1 LVLYTPSNQD
11 TTCGAPA
18 SLPVFVLTSLTG
30 NMDEEAIKEIVAEL
44 GPLLIGRAPGKIFQ
58 LGPLSLAIDFRL
70 RDGYLFISAEPGL
83 PRLYLIKR
91 RVRDLEKQSIPLTQF
106 ALALRKELAGATLRE
121 LEKDSAERVVRF
133 RFTGKDEFEQAKERT
148 LIAQLTGRSANLFL
162 LDSRDHLTHQLRPA
176 RGAGQQ
182 IGDEYRLSAKSETRA
197 RERGISPTRGPQTGS
212 PAGVGAVREGS
223 TGTPLES
230 FLAGQF
236 DSFSAALDS
245 HYSAL
250 LNQQAFD
257 ASASAARADLRKR
270 ASRQQ
275 KLLKQLQADLASHSD
290 AEQQKRLGD
299 LLLANLSTAKRSRN
313 RVKLIDYFSADAPL
327 IEIELDEKVT
337 LPQEAERRF
346 GLYSRSKRALRQINS
361 RIALAQRELAGLEAQ
376 QAELEKI
383 VAERDQASL
392 EEFKSSPVAAGS
404 PREISSSISR
414 GKSKRKPEKKIPGV
428 RRYVSSDGLEILV
441 GRTSRDNDHLTFKV
455 ARPNDLW
462 LHAADYGGSHVVVR
476 NSTRKDVPHRTIIE
490 AAQLAAQFSQA
501 RKDPKVDVHYTQRKF
516 VSKPRGSAPGLV
528 RMSRFKS
535 ITVAP
540 KEAGTR
546 S

>member
-1 LVLYTPSNQD
+1 
-11 TTCGAPA
+11 
-18 SLPVFVLTSLTG
+18 
-30 NMDEEAIKEIVAEL
+30 MDDESIKAIVAEIE
-44 GPLLIGRAPGKIFQ
+44 PLLVGRAPGKIFQ

-70 RDGYLFISAEPGL
+70 RDGYLFISAEPVG

-106 ALALRKELAGATLRE
+106 ALALRKELAGATLRA
-121 LEKDSAERVVRF
+121 LEKDSADRVIRF
-133 RFTGKDEFEQAKERT
+133 RLACRDELDQPIERT
-148 LIAQLTGRSANLFL
+148 LIAQFTGRSANLFL
-162 LDSRDHLTHQLRPA
+162 LDSRGVITHPLRPV

-182 IGDEYRLSAKSETRA
+182 IGEEYQIPA
-197 RERGISPTRGPQTGS
+197 RGEPRVRDRGSSPP
-212 PAGVGAVREGS
+212 VREGS
-223 TGTPLES
+223 ISETLE
-230 FLAGQF
+230 LHRAGEF
-236 DSFSAALDS
+236 DSLSEALD
-245 HYSAL
+245 HYYNAL
-250 LNQQAFD
+250 LSQQAFD
-257 ASASAARADLRKR
+257 AHASAARADLRKKIT
-270 ASRQQ
+270 RQQ

-299 LLLANLSTAKRSRN
+299 LLLANLSTAERGDN
-313 RVKLIDYFSADAPL
+313 RVKLIDYFSPDAPL

-346 GLYSRSKRALRQINS
+346 ALYSRSKRAVKQINS
-361 RIALAQRELAGLEAQ
+361 RIAIAQRELTGLDAQ
-376 QAELEKI
+376 QAELEKLI
-383 VAERDQASL
+383 
-392 EEFKSSPVAAGS
+392 AAGDATALEKFVHVR
-404 PREISSSISR
+404 PASR
-414 GKSKRKPEKKIPGV
+414 RGPKLLSVPPASAGGSKRIPGV

-441 GRTSRDNDHLTFKV
+441 GRTSRDNDHLTFKI
-455 ARPNDLW
+455 AKPNDLW

-528 RMSRFKS
+528 RMSRFKN

-540 KEAGTR
+540 KEGVER
-546 S
+546 I